1 MTQVIPHKILERFE
15 VEILTK
21 ILLFLPYIGSE
32 LQIES
37 PYEKETTPILRVIYL
52 WSF

>member
-1 MTQVIPHKILERFE
+1 MTQVIPHKILEPFE

-21 ILLFLPYIGSE
+21 IRLFWPYIGSG
-32 LQIES
+32 LQIGS
-37 PYEKETTPILRVIYL
+37 SYEYETPPILRLIYL